1 MQRAGGGEVAQHR
14 IPQGGQQSAALGEH
28 RHQQRRQRTDG
39 HGGPDGDLAQRQD
52 QDQQR
57 RDGRP
62 PAEAEGAGQ
71 LVQHTA
77 VHRGQRVRYGQ
88 GGVGREADQ
97 IGQPAGAVHHVQVVI
112 ELGIGGGGHQRGA
125 GGGRRAAVAEV
136 GAGHDGPRR
145 DGHADAA
152 GAGQGHQDHAQG
164 AHHAEGRA
172 QGVGDEAG
180 QQERHQ
186 QKQLRRDDAQ
196 PVIDEEGDGP
206 GAAPQ
211 GGDGADEHV
220 DHDHAAHFAA
230 LRPSGVPHGPH
241 GHPAAQAQG
250 GEGCYAHPYRK
261 DQGLAQKD
269 AETHCGQKQQKT
281 EDSAHVTSPGW
292 SASCGSTDHPG
303 RCRWRREGAGVP
315 RIWHRSGP
323 PRRGAPAWYIRGCRR
338 RR

>member
-1 MQRAGGGEVAQHR
+1 MR
-14 IPQGGQQSAALGEH
+14 
-28 RHQQRRQRTDG
+28 
-39 HGGPDGDLAQRQD
+39 
-52 QDQQR
+52 
-57 RDGRP
+57 
-62 PAEAEGAGQ
+62 
-71 LVQHTA
+71 
-77 VHRGQRVRYGQ
+77 
-88 GGVGREADQ
+88 
-97 IGQPAGAVHHVQVVI
+97 
-112 ELGIGGGGHQRGA
+112 A

-186 QKQLRRDDAQ
+186 QEQLRRDDAQ

-230 LRPSGVPHGPH
+230 LPPRRRPSMARTVIPRRRPRAAKAAMPTHIAQDQRTGPK
-241 GHPAAQAQG
+241 GCRRPTAA
-250 GEGCYAHPYRK
+250 RNSS
-261 DQGLAQKD
+261 
-269 AETHCGQKQQKT
+269 KT
-281 EDSAHVTSPGW
+281 EDSAHRYLPGMV
-292 SASCGSTDHPG
+292 SVMLAAQVVQVAVGGGGKAQPS
-303 RCRWRREGAGVP
+303 R
-315 RIWHRSGP
+315 RIWRRSGP
-323 PRRGAPAWYIRGCRR
+323 PRRGAPAMVYSWLPQAQVMPPRAAISFSSDSTSYMMTLSVKASSGAAFSLATRR
-338 RR
+338 ARLLHGAFAPGLSSPM